1 MTEWKKT
8 ARRDFMFLLEQI
20 PDAEK
25 YTNMYKRGYLT
36 IDDWFDAIYQSYQ
49 EEKDRQDLERHIREN
64 TPIE

>member
-8 ARRDFMFLLEQI
+8 ARRNFMFLLEQI

-25 YTNMYKRGYLT
+25 YTNMYKHGYLT
-36 IDDWFDAIYQSYQ
+36 VDDWFDAIYKSYQ
-49 EEKDRQDLERHIREN
+49 EEKDRQDLEKRIREN